1 MFFGKDV
8 FISLSIVSQES
19 QCVSSTKQRNC
30 SNDHTYVLNL
40 TGGMRFNNIRMKRS
54 WLVVIKCFMKD
65 VAASE
70 IDTSLITV
78 SAIICDKFFA
88 TE

>member
-19 QCVSSTKQRNC
+19 QCVS
-30 SNDHTYVLNL
+30 LE
-40 TGGMRFNNIRMKRS
+40 TGNYLKPS

-70 IDTSLITV
+70 IDAFLITV
-78 SAIICDKFFA
+78 SAIICDKFCYRIISCY
-88 TE
+88 